1 MKRSSTVRHVGVMER
16 LLLLRQLVAF
26 REMTDAELTIIANNV
41 EEVDFE
47 PGEVI
52 VRQGNRTDR
61 ITVVVEGVVQ
71 VLVDGVLAPQFAEM
85 RIDLG
90 SLNML
95 ARYNARFQIEA
106 RSHLRTLV
114 IEYER
119 LMEVMEDNF
128 VVFSKVLSGLAREAI
143 DIYCSLDIDFRAP
156 ERARE
161 TPAWL
166 AVGDRQLDIVE
177 RILAL
182 RQVPTFARSS
192 LAAVALYANRLEEV
206 RFPAGTKLWAESEP
220 CNHYLHVLDGVVRGQ
235 IGEKTTSLLFSSPSM
250 PGFFS
255 AITETGDRWYTATAD
270 TDVVALKADRNA
282 LPDVLE
288 DNFEMAGLFL
298 TLIARRLVRFL
309 TQRVQLRASHKQP

>member
-1 MKRSSTVRHVGVMER
+1 MKRSSTEHHVGVMER
-16 LLLLRQLVAF
+16 LMLLRQMVAF
-26 REMTDAELTIIANNV
+26 QEMTDSELTIIANNV
-41 EEVDFE
+41 EEVEFE

-61 ITVVVEGVVQ
+61 ITVVVEGTLQ
-71 VLVDGVLAPQFAEM
+71 FLVNGVLAPQLEEM
-85 RIDLG
+85 RVDLS

-106 RSHLRTLV
+106 RSNLRTLV

-128 VVFSKVLSGLAREAI
+128 VVFSKVLSGLARAAI
-143 DIYCSLDIDFRAP
+143 DSYCSLDIDFRAP
-156 ERARE
+156 EQPRE
-161 TPAWL
+161 TPSWIT
-166 AVGDRQLDIVE
+166 VNERKLDVVE
-177 RILAL
+177 RILSL

-192 LAAVALYANRLEEV
+192 LDAVSLYASRLEEV
-206 RFPAGTKLWAESEP
+206 RYPAGTVLWTEAEP
-220 CNHYLHVLDGVVRGQ
+220 CDHYIHVLDGVVKGQ
-235 IGEKTTSLLFSSPSM
+235 IGGKDTVLVFSSPSM
-250 PGFFS
+250 PGFFT
-255 AITETGDRWYTATAD
+255 AMTESGDRWYTAVAAK
-270 TDVVALKADRNA
+270 DVVALKADRNA

-309 TQRVQLRASHKQP
+309 TQRAQSKAFGDEA

>member
-41 EEVDFE
+41 EEFDFE

-61 ITVVVEGVVQ
+61 ITVVVEGSVQ
-71 VLVDGVLAPQFAEM
+71 VLVDGVLAPQFEEM
-85 RIDLG
+85 RVDLG
-90 SLNML
+90 SLIML

-114 IEYER
+114 IEYDR

-128 VVFSKVLSGLAREAI
+128 VVFSKVLSGLSRAAI

-161 TPAWL
+161 TPEWL
-166 AVGDRQLDIVE
+166 SGSKQWLSGR
-177 RILAL
+177 R
-182 RQVPTFARSS
+182 R
-192 LAAVALYANRLEEV
+192 
-206 RFPAGTKLWAESEP
+206 
-220 CNHYLHVLDGVVRGQ
+220 RGC
-235 IGEKTTSLLFSSPSM
+235 L
-250 PGFFS
+250 
-255 AITETGDRWYTATAD
+255 
-270 TDVVALKADRNA
+270 
-282 LPDVLE
+282 
-288 DNFEMAGLFL
+288 
-298 TLIARRLVRFL
+298 
-309 TQRVQLRASHKQP
+309 

>member
-1 MKRSSTVRHVGVMER
+1 MKRSSTERHVGVMER
-16 LLLLRQLVAF
+16 MLLLRQMVAF
-26 REMTDAELTIIANNV
+26 QEMTDSELTIIANNV
-41 EEVDFE
+41 DEVEFE

-61 ITVVVEGVVQ
+61 ITVVVEGTVQ
-71 VLVDGVLAPQFAEM
+71 ILTGGVLAPQLEEM
-85 RIDLG
+85 RVDLG

-95 ARYNARFQIEA
+95 SRYSARFQIEA

-128 VVFSKVLSGLAREAI
+128 VVFSKVLSGLARAAI
-143 DIYCSLDIDFRAP
+143 DIYCSLDVDFRAP
-156 ERARE
+156 ERPRE
-161 TPAWL
+161 TPEWVT
-166 AVGDRQLDIVE
+166 VGERQLDIVE

-192 LAAVALYANRLEEV
+192 LDAVALYANRLEEV
-206 RFPAGTKLWAESEP
+206 RFPAGTMLWAESEP
-220 CNHYLHVLDGVVRGQ
+220 CDHYLHVLAGGVRGQ
-235 IGEKTTSLLFSSPSM
+235 IDGKHTSLLFSSPSM

-255 AITETGDRWYTATAD
+255 AITESGDRWYTAVAD

-309 TQRVQLRASHKQP
+309 TQRAQRKAIPDAP